1 MTVFK
6 YKNYSVLC
14 SNNEDKMQL
23 FKYMALDIIIVT
35 HGCLYYHKV
44 RCFVDILNNF
54 ATVWSALKS
63 DIDHTRANNFFWQ
76 IVL

>member
-35 HGCLYYHKV
+35 HGCLCYHKV

-54 ATVWSALKS
+54 ATV
-63 DIDHTRANNFFWQ
+63 
-76 IVL
+76 